1 MPDLPASRALDEPHP
16 SRLDAD
22 DPRRDEILVA
32 HRDAIAAGEAGYLD
46 PATGLFV
53 FTAAYL
59 TARGSCCDSRC
70 RHCPYI
76 S

>member
-1 MPDLPASRALDEPHP
+1 VNDAEDALAADIEAAHERASRA
-16 SRLDAD
+16 
-22 DPRRDEILVA
+22 
-32 HRDAIAAGEAGYLD
+32 GEDGYLD

-59 TARGSCCDSRC
+59 AARGTCCDSDC
-70 RHCPYI
+70 RHCPYK